1 MNIKKPIFILG
12 TPRSGTT
19 WLGAIMKQHPNIH
32 LLHEINNVWMWGNAN
47 KSDDTLTKANLNP
60 KIEKYIRQ
68 KFISYLEKDP
78 RKRICDKT
86 PRNCLRIRAIQAI
99 FPDAKIIML
108 LRDGRAVINSTKKEL
123 KKPKG
128 VPWKEIFRRLK
139 NFSILEIGV
148 ILPRLE
154 SRFKRIM
161 GIPLEYWGARPPGW
175 EKWIGKFPN
184 HVILA
189 KQWAATIDIAVS
201 EGRELS
207 SENYLEINYEELVVS
222 PAQEIQKIAKFVE
235 LDSPQSMIDY
245 AITTAKPSKT
255 DKWKDNFDA
264 EVLDD
269 IRRIIEPTMTKLGY
283 RW

>member
-68 KFISYLEKDP
+68 KFISHLEKDP

-161 GIPLEYWGARPPGW
+161 GIPLEYWGTRPPGW

-222 PAQEIQKIAKFVE
+222 PAQEIQKIAEFVE
-235 LDSPQSMIDY
+235 LDNPQSMIDY